1 MRMLHRAGATLSAFI
16 AATLIL
22 AGGGISSANA
32 EEVPAAQSTDNGVS
46 QQSWNPP
53 SDATIHD
60 SLTGDD
66 AKITDV
72 STVSKTT
79 GTAPF
84 DKDDNPGDDSRVD
97 NSIVRSYDSL
107 NYTISYTM
115 ASKNSKDYYKDAR
128 IKFKFSMPFD
138 TGVAEFS
145 TKEMLWMDTA
155 AGYGYKVGYE
165 DVKGAKY
172 QTLTCWRHVNGTKDN
187 PTVVPGMAT
196 VNLPINVYGAPNG
209 TKIQPT
215 VQASMEHNTDSEAV
229 TKQLETVTVSA
240 APRWN
245 IELASLKRIRPAH
258 TISGS
263 LRTVT
268 P

>member
-22 AGGGISSANA
+22 AGGGGISSANA
-32 EEVPAAQSTDNGVS
+32 EETPATQSTDNGVS

-84 DKDDNPGDDSRVD
+84 DKDDNPGDDSSVG

-128 IKFKFSMPFD
+128 
-138 TGVAEFS
+138 
-145 TKEMLWMDTA
+145 L
-155 AGYGYKVGYE
+155 
-165 DVKGAKY
+165 
-172 QTLTCWRHVNGTKDN
+172 TLPWLKPR
-187 PTVVPGMAT
+187 
-196 VNLPINVYGAPNG
+196 
-209 TKIQPT
+209 
-215 VQASMEHNTDSEAV
+215 DSC
-229 TKQLETVTVSA
+229 
-240 APRWN
+240 
-245 IELASLKRIRPAH
+245 ELGLLALGR
-258 TISGS
+258 
-263 LRTVT
+263 
-268 P
+268 

>member
-22 AGGGISSANA
+22 AGGGGISSANA
-32 EEVPAAQSTDNGVS
+32 EEIPAAQSTDNGVS

-79 GTAPF
+79 GTASF
-84 DKDDNPGDDSRVD
+84 DKDDNPGDDSSID

-128 IKFKFSMPFD
+128 IKFKFSMPFN
-138 TGVAEFS
+138 TSVAEFS
-145 TKEMLWMDTA
+145 TKETDT
-155 AGYGYKVGYE
+155 
-165 DVKGAKY
+165 
-172 QTLTCWRHVNGTKDN
+172 R
-187 PTVVPGMAT
+187 
-196 VNLPINVYGAPNG
+196 
-209 TKIQPT
+209 
-215 VQASMEHNTDSEAV
+215 
-229 TKQLETVTVSA
+229 
-240 APRWN
+240 
-245 IELASLKRIRPAH
+245 
-258 TISGS
+258 
-263 LRTVT
+263 
-268 P
+268 